1 MVHDLLFYTLL
12 LLGILGLCASL
23 IWVWRRR
30 HAATSHA
37 TIRATRR
44 APAHTP
50 CPGLTSMPSCAACED
65 EAQEHAKTRPSAPS
79 PMGPIRGC
87 P

>member
-44 APAHTP
+44 APAHTL
-50 CPGLTSMPSCAACED
+50 CPGLTSMPSGSVANLLFREFG
-65 EAQEHAKTRPSAPS
+65 SL
-79 PMGPIRGC
+79 
-87 P
+87 

>member
-30 HAATSHA
+30 PRSDQPRHHTGYEACTSAYAMSRSHLYA
-37 TIRATRR
+37 IRF
-44 APAHTP
+44 
-50 CPGLTSMPSCAACED
+50 
-65 EAQEHAKTRPSAPS
+65 
-79 PMGPIRGC
+79 
-87 P
+87 